1 MTTYLGQNPVLLHPL
16 VESLE
21 QAIKALIITDDYI
34 GQTASASFPATGY
47 LLDYVYMAAKNRD
60 LLIAD
65 LGYTLIFTVVSAAL
79 IGGLKLGKAKTA
91 TA

>member
-1 MTTYLGQNPVLLHPL
+1 
-16 VESLE
+16 
-21 QAIKALIITDDYI
+21 
-34 GQTASASFPATGY
+34 
-47 LLDYVYMAAKNRD
+47 MAAKNRD